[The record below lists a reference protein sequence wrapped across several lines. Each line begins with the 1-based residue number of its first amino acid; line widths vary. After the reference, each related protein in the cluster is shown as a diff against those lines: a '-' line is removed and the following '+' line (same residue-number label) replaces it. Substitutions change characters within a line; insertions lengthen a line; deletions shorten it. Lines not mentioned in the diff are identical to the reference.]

1 MAESDSASRHGQ
13 FRALMGGVGAG
24 QRGAQRPPLL
34 ALHRSP
40 ASQTKD
46 ALPHKPKMPC
56 LTNQRCPASQT
67 KDALPHKPKMAF
79 PMLARVGEGG
89 FFGLLGRSQSYPP
102 AAPNTRIDFQFDKA
116 SGLEPAA

>member
-46 ALPHKPKMPC
+46 GVPHVGQGGRGRLLWAPGAQPELPTSSAKH
-56 LTNQRCPASQT
+56 A
-67 KDALPHKPKMAF
+67 H
-79 PMLARVGEGG
+79 
-89 FFGLLGRSQSYPP
+89 
-102 AAPNTRIDFQFDKA
+102 
-116 SGLEPAA
+116 